1 MGRLGFEPLISEQSA
16 DVRFGAHN
24 GPKSDI
30 TSCPK
35 SAPEAV
41 VSEKTVFDPNDA

>member
-24 GPKSDI
+24 GFKAGVVP
-30 TSCPK
+30 CPK

-41 VSEKTVFDPNDA
+41 VSEKTVLDPNDA